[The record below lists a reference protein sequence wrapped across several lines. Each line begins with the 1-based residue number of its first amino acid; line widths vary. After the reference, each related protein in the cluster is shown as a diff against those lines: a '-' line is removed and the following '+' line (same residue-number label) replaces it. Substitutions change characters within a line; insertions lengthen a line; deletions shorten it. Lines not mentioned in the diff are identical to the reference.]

1 MKFDYSKA
9 SGVFDS
15 REIEL
20 ESVDE
25 LLDFIKREGNSVVIS
40 EPPIAGRLWGIILY
54 DDYME

>member
-1 MKFDYSKA
+1 MKLDYSKA